1 LSGVQGSSSGEC
13 VTPNEISF
21 AIGRLFS
28 LTPHAADVYRRAFDR
43 SAEVLPRFGI
53 ETELRLIHFCAQV
66 FHETGGLTLVV
77 ESLSYTVERLRQVW
91 PTRFPTIES
100 ARPYARN
107 PRALAMKVY
116 GGRRELGNMNAEDG
130 WTFRGRG
137 LPQLTGRA
145 NYTKVGAVLGL
156 DLVSNPDLVI
166 APAHALEVGA
176 YIWHLR
182 GANVAADEDDIVKV
196 TKAVNGG
203 TVGLE
208 DRKRWLAQCRAVL
221 SEE

>member
-1 LSGVQGSSSGEC
+1 M
-13 VTPNEISF
+13 TANEIAY

-53 ETELRLIHFCAQV
+53 ETQVRLIHFCAQV

-91 PTRFPTIES
+91 PTRFPTMES

-116 GGRRELGNMNAEDG
+116 GGRRDLGNMNAEDG

-137 LPQLTGRA
+137 LTQLTGRA
-145 NYTKVGAVLGL
+145 NYIRVGAILEL
-156 DLVSNPDLVI
+156 NLLANPDLVI
-166 APAHALEVGA
+166 APAHALDVA
-176 YIWHLR
+176 ACLWHLK
-182 GANVAADEDDIVKV
+182 GANVLADDDDGTLDQGLLVVEAI
-196 TKAVNGG
+196 TKSINGG
-203 TVGLE
+203 TVGLRDRERWFTRCRDVLRE
-208 DRKRWLAQCRAVL
+208 D
-221 SEE
+221 